1 MTKKRAI
8 SFFLLFVFFTYGF
21 LNFNSSYKLRLVPPH
36 SHSPLQGTWVISDS
50 LQDNTA
56 VSEQWLGKK
65 LLFSDEY
72 VLLGSYLLP
81 HPRFQIKRTD
91 VSGYF
96 DTRQAFYQDLFARKK
111 EVEVLTLADQHL
123 FLCELLP
130 LNEEELILQ
139 LFNNSYLLRKI
150 SDHVDKSLLNSPEVT
165 EISNI
170 TGPQQANLQSGVLL
184 GLRSPDNRY
193 RTLWLAAEDRHLAPL
208 LQTDTIVFPRR
219 NGFYKLEVVP
229 VSLEEQVED
238 FLLVTALSGRHTSA
252 APELTLDPAVWEG
265 KTGSIRRHITY
276 VGNDFVSLEESIAQA
291 AADGS
296 TNQASRLLT
305 VSVDSLPAIRAVKI
319 SDLIRAEPTINLQ
332 QQAEQLQTDRLTE
345 ENFSLARHKGYWQL
359 VSRPPNQSDVPLGII
374 PPSHLL
380 FYNEL
385 ALPWPRIKNHVPQAS
400 DVLTSPNE
408 DLALVFT
415 GSEII
420 VYAMFHHSMAVT
432 PLLKIPLREGEKMI
446 MAEWA
451 LGHYV
456 ENWTLTFQS
465 LL

>member
-111 EVEVLTLADQHL
+111 EVEVLTLSDQHL

-150 SDHVDKSLLNSPEVT
+150 SDHVDKSLLTLRKSPKFLILPDPSRQITVR
-165 EISNI
+165 SI
-170 TGPQQANLQSGVLL
+170 TGPALSGQPLSYPMA
-184 GLRSPDNRY
+184 GRQ
-193 RTLWLAAEDRHLAPL
+193 DRHLAP

-219 NGFYKLEVVP
+219 NGF
-229 VSLEEQVED
+229 
-238 FLLVTALSGRHTSA
+238 
-252 APELTLDPAVWEG
+252 
-265 KTGSIRRHITY
+265 
-276 VGNDFVSLEESIAQA
+276 
-291 AADGS
+291 
-296 TNQASRLLT
+296 
-305 VSVDSLPAIRAVKI
+305 
-319 SDLIRAEPTINLQ
+319 INW
-332 QQAEQLQTDRLTE
+332 
-345 ENFSLARHKGYWQL
+345 K
-359 VSRPPNQSDVPLGII
+359 
-374 PPSHLL
+374 
-380 FYNEL
+380 
-385 ALPWPRIKNHVPQAS
+385 
-400 DVLTSPNE
+400 
-408 DLALVFT
+408 
-415 GSEII
+415 
-420 VYAMFHHSMAVT
+420 
-432 PLLKIPLREGEKMI
+432 
-446 MAEWA
+446 
-451 LGHYV
+451 
-456 ENWTLTFQS
+456 
-465 LL
+465 